1 MKKSL
6 FIFATFVGLTLTS
19 CTGDE
24 FTDSSPTK
32 TTNGENGETPIVFSS
47 LNQGMTRA
55 DYTGK
60 DAATKLGNKFVVT
73 AYKGPKSLWDAT
85 NSKITMDNYFV
96 EYVENTAHTTESN
109 VANWEYAG
117 KPRTQHAIDK
127 GITSQTVK
135 YWDYSAPQYDFIA
148 WSAGP
153 NTALY
158 SGSPSA
164 DNVVVSAITPET
176 ATGSGATG
184 AYTFTGTAE
193 DLQECYISDLVTV
206 KKAQYG
212 TSPVTMK
219 FRQLGTKVRIGIY
232 ETIPGYSVKNVK
244 FYNAAAS
251 ALLDESDATSGAANT
266 AKNNKAKLFT
276 TTTNNIYTSG
286 TYYVKFPDV
295 DDDSKDYNNQAHVSF
310 VPNSSQA
317 TSVEWGALNYTYPE
331 DGERT
336 YASVY
341 LGRKSNEVSYAG
353 DPAKNYYEVFLP
365 NEEGT
370 NLNLR
375 VNYTLEA
382 IDGGGETIEVKGA
395 TAQIPSIYATWKPG
409 FAYTYIFK
417 ISDKTNGH
425 TGTYDPLKPDDTSVN
440 SDPAGLYP
448 ITFDAMVENAED
460 HEGQE
465 TITTVSTPSITTYQK
480 GSTVINNDEYKAA
493 TGDIFVTVND
503 GTTADTPDLA
513 HGDLQDLTGKAT
525 LYIIDNGKTE
535 ADVVDALSIRDDH
548 PADGV
553 TILGRNGMELREQTL
568 TLTDKIEYGVDGNV
582 IDLSGSTKRVA
593 RFTPTA
599 PVAPATLV
607 TYAFVYTKSPIYYT
621 TDRYEA
627 VTKAAGADVTNLY
640 RNFNLTSVTG
650 DAQKGYV
657 YMSFNTTTGIL
668 TQETSFLGQR
678 LNYYYYVIS
687 SGAGTTED
695 PYVYTSLGGYAQ
707 TGTAYYY
714 TTDGGTTFKAAV
726 NIAYAD
732 FATATD
738 LYTYDGTSYSPKTG
752 ATPADYTTYYKRTG
766 TGTTEDPYVYTRC
779 VMLPQQVNGWY
790 RYQFFA
796 DGRYHCMNG
805 EKAIADHGYYDK
817 YTQNDGVYYTKVIK
831 VQ

>member
-1 MKKSL
+1 MKKVYL
-6 FIFATFVGLTLTS
+6 IFAALTSVALFS

-24 FTDSSPTK
+24 LAENAPV
-32 TTNGENGETPIVFSS
+32 TNPEVEKPIVFSS
-47 LNQGMTRA
+47 LNKGMTRA
-55 DYTGK
+55 DYKGK
-60 DAATKLGNKFVVT
+60 DAAELLGGRFVVSG
-73 AYKGPKSLWDAT
+73 YKGSKTKWNDAD
-85 NSKITMDNYFV
+85 NMIVFDNYLV
-96 EYVENTAHTTESN
+96 EYEENTAHTTESN
-109 VANWEYAG
+109 VANWEYVG
-117 KPRTQHAIDK
+117 KGLIPHASAK
-127 GITSQTVK
+127 GITRQSVK
-135 YWDYSAPQYDFIA
+135 YWDYSADQYDFIA
-148 WSAGP
+148 WSAGS

-158 SGSPSA
+158 SGSPST
-164 DNVVVSAITPET
+164 DKVVVSAIDPTT

-184 AYTFTGTAE
+184 AYTFTGSAE
-193 DLQECYISDLVTV
+193 DLQECYISDIVTV
-206 KKAQYG
+206 KKSEYG
-212 TSPVTMK
+212 DNPVTLK

-244 FYNAAAS
+244 FYDAAAS
-251 ALLDESDATSGAANT
+251 ALLDENDATDGTANA
-266 AKNNKAKLFT
+266 AKNKKAKLFT

-295 DDDSKDYNNQAHVSF
+295 DDASKDYNNQAHVSF
-310 VPNSSQA
+310 IPSSSQA
-317 TSVEWGALNYTYPE
+317 TCVEWGDLNYTTPE

-336 YASVY
+336 YASIY
-341 LGRKSNEVSYAG
+341 LGRNSNEVSYAG
-353 DPAKNYYEVFLP
+353 DPTKNYYEVFLP

-375 VNYTLEA
+375 VNYTLES

-425 TGTYDPLKPDDTSVN
+425 TGDYDPLKPDDTTTN

-480 GSTVINNDEYKAA
+480 GSTVINDNEYQAT

-503 GTTADTPDLA
+503 GTTAETPDLA
-513 HGDLQDLTGKAT
+513 HGDLQDLTGKAS

-553 TILGRNGMELREQTL
+553 TILGRNGMELREQAL

-582 IDLSGSTKRVA
+582 IDLSGTTKRVA

-607 TYAFVYTKSPIYYT
+607 TYAFVYTKSPIFYT

-640 RNFNLTSVTG
+640 RNFDLSSVSG
-650 DAQKGYV
+650 DAQKGYI
-657 YMSFNTTTGIL
+657 YMSYNTTTGIL

-678 LNYYYYVIS
+678 LNHYYYVIS
-687 SGAGTTED
+687 SGTGTTED
-695 PYVYTSLGGYAQ
+695 PYAYTSLGGFAQ

-714 TTDGGTTFKAAV
+714 TTDAGTTFKAAV

-732 FATATD
+732 FATETD
-738 LYTYDGTSYSPKTG
+738 LYTYDGTTYTLKTG
-752 ATPADYTTYYKRTG
+752 DTPADYTTYYKRTG
-766 TGTTEDPYVYTRC
+766 TDTTEDPYVYTRC
-779 VMLPQQVNGWY
+779 VILPQQVDGWY

-796 DGRYHCMNG
+796 DGKFHCMNG
-805 EKAIADHGYYDK
+805 EKALAGQGYFDK
-817 YTQNDGVYYTKVIK
+817 YNQNDGVYYTKVIK